1 MKTFL
6 KNVHLNNVQRKLFSL
21 VLGYIGW
28 SIISQSHT
36 DTVWVDVCICFSQ
49 TQQVARIKS
58 PETVKV
64 NLSGKRSDLRS
75 LDTKATAVHI
85 DTRDLQ
91 EGEQNIALSQHHLLL
106 PETVRVAGWAP
117 THVRVN
123 VEKNSN
129 S

>member
-1 MKTFL
+1 MKAFL
-6 KNVHLNNVQRKLFSL
+6 KSVLLNNVQLKLFSL

-36 DTVWVDVCICFSQ
+36 DDVWIEVPICFSQ

-75 LDTKATAVHI
+75 LDTKTTAVHI
-85 DTRDLQ
+85 DTRDLKN
-91 EGEQNIALSQHHLLL
+91 GEQNVALSEHQLLL
-106 PETVRVAGWAP
+106 PETVRVTGWAP